1 MNEEIKKRHQ
11 ELENVIEEEL
21 GLVEEFNVG

>member
-1 MNEEIKKRHQ
+1 MNKQIKKRHQ